1 MGERQQTM
9 LGQNEW
15 MLPIILIGFG
25 MFALFKNTNFQ
36 NRAINN
42 LAKSTFAV
50 YLISAHP
57 AMPAILWGEFFDMNT
72 VYNTPWLI
80 PYAFGS
86 ALAVYVACV
95 LIDYVRR
102 GVFALTIDRYP
113 GKIFNMIWERVAK
126 VKLLEK

>member
-1 MGERQQTM
+1 M

-15 MLPIILIGFG
+15 MLPVILIGFG
-25 MFALFKNTNFQ
+25 LFALFKDWNFQ

-57 AMPAILWGEFFDMNT
+57 AMPQILWGEWFNMAE
-72 VYNTPWLI
+72 VYGTPWLVL
-80 PYAFGS
+80 YMCLS
-86 ALAVYVACV
+86 CLAVYAGCT

-102 GVFALTIDRYP
+102 GLFVITIDRNP
-113 GKIFNMIWERVAK
+113 GQWFDVVWKKITK
-126 VKLLEK
+126 